1 MDEAEGK
8 VVVLG
13 IDGDFDLPAGAGGGC
28 FLSGCF
34 LVVVV
39 VVVLVLLL
47 VLVVVLVVVVGTG
60 GSCRDTLPL
69 LLFWSPIIA
78 EAFFMSS
85 SVDNVDRSTV

>member
-39 VVVLVLLL
+39 VVVLVL
-47 VLVVVLVVVVGTG
+47 LVVVLVVVVGTG

>member
-39 VVVLVLLL
+39 VVLLLL
-47 VLVVVLVVVVGTG
+47 VVVVVVLVVVVGTG

>member
-1 MDEAEGK
+1 M
-8 VVVLG
+8 
-13 IDGDFDLPAGAGGGC
+13 
-28 FLSGCF
+28 
-34 LVVVV
+34 VVV
-39 VVVLVLLL
+39 VVVLLL
-47 VLVVVLVVVVGTG
+47 VLLVLLVVLVVVVGTG

>member
-28 FLSGCF
+28 FL
-34 LVVVV
+34 VV
-39 VVVLVLLL
+39 VVVLLLLLLLLL
-47 VLVVVLVVVVGTG
+47 VVVVLVVVVGTG

>member
-1 MDEAEGK
+1 MDGAEGK

-39 VVVLVLLL
+39 VVLLLLLL
-47 VLVVVLVVVVGTG
+47 VVVVLVVVVGTG